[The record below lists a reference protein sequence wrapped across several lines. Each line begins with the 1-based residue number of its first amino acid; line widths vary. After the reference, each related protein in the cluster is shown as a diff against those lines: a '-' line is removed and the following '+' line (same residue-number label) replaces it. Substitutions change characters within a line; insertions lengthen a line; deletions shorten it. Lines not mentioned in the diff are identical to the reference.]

1 MRRPNLTS
9 CPENRKYYTLQSDV
23 DALVSEHGTLA
34 AGEPHPMAQYAYAYV
49 FSIPLPELYKQLGA
63 LSSCAIESNR
73 LAEVCAETLRR
84 VLHYEPVSDR
94 YLLGLAWYL
103 QQTR

>member
-1 MRRPNLTS
+1 METPSENNA
-9 CPENRKYYTLQSDV
+9 PEPAGIDARV
-23 DALVSEHGTLA
+23 DALVSERGTLA
-34 AGEPHPMAQYAYAYV
+34 AGEPHPMAQDAYDYI
-49 FSIPLPELYKQLGA
+49 FTFGLEELYRHLGA

-84 VLHYEPVSDR
+84 VLDREPVSDR

-103 QQTR
+103 RQTR